1 MFVRVVIA
9 CGTWYS
15 LGFVV
20 SGKAGDA
27 VVERVSKTGVSCTG
41 VGTRVGF
48 VVVLAGALVTV
59 ALAGI
64 FELCGL
70 VVRYLSRNFLT
81 SDESKMLQLLYKWS
95 TRKLRS
101 TSIKPRWRSNG
112 VPRPTSAQSRAR
124 FYGSGRSGE
133 NLGARSHYLVISPF
147 LLFQN
152 AAKPYWF
159 SRASPRKFVNNKS

>member
-15 LGFVV
+15 LGSVV

-27 VVERVSKTGVSCTG
+27 VVERVAKTGVSCTG

-48 VVVLAGALVTV
+48 VVVLAGALVAV

-70 VVRYLSRNFLT
+70 AVRYLS
-81 SDESKMLQLLYKWS
+81 
-95 TRKLRS
+95 
-101 TSIKPRWRSNG
+101 
-112 VPRPTSAQSRAR
+112 
-124 FYGSGRSGE
+124 
-133 NLGARSHYLVISPF
+133 
-147 LLFQN
+147 
-152 AAKPYWF
+152 
-159 SRASPRKFVNNKS
+159 

>member
-15 LGFVV
+15 LGSVV

-27 VVERVSKTGVSCTG
+27 ERVSKTGVSCTG

-81 SDESKMLQLLYKWS
+81 SDESKMLQLLYK
-95 TRKLRS
+95 
-101 TSIKPRWRSNG
+101 
-112 VPRPTSAQSRAR
+112 
-124 FYGSGRSGE
+124 
-133 NLGARSHYLVISPF
+133 
-147 LLFQN
+147 
-152 AAKPYWF
+152 
-159 SRASPRKFVNNKS
+159 